1 MADIIIQQDGC
12 LGRITLNRPK
22 ALNALSFDMVLEI
35 IKALQAWKNDMS
47 ISCIIIEGS
56 GDRAFCAGG
65 DIQAIY
71 DIGRSNPEYLQ
82 NFWRQE
88 YALDYM
94 IQNYPKPYIALMDGY
109 TMGGG
114 VGVSAHGSHRIV
126 TERSIVAMPEVIIGF
141 LPDVGGTW
149 LLSRA
154 PGKTGL
160 YCGVTAAN
168 MNAADA
174 IYAGFADS
182 YVSSSHINE
191 LISCLREKQ
200 SVDDV
205 IAKFSSEPEEQ
216 SFLKLHKGE
225 IDILFSHDTILEC
238 VDALQYAGTKFA
250 NETLKSLDTHSPFAI
265 SCAFY
270 AINNAGKLSN
280 LQECL
285 QQEYRFA
292 YRSVYTKDL
301 YEGIRA
307 AVVDKDRSPKWEH
320 ESVRD
325 VDFETVKKMFEPL
338 GDLALN
344 VEI

>member
-35 IKALQAWKNDMS
+35 IKALQAWKNDMG

-65 DIQAIY
+65 DIRAIY
-71 DIGRSNPEYLQ
+71 DVGRDKPEFMQDY
-82 NFWRQE
+82 WRKE

-94 IQNYPKPYIALMDGY
+94 IQNYPKPYISVMDGF

-114 VGVSAHGSHRIV
+114 VGISAHGSHRIV
-126 TERSIVAMPEVIIGF
+126 TERSVVAMPEVIIGF

-154 PGKTGL
+154 PGKVGL
-160 YCGVTAAN
+160 YCGTTAAN
-168 MNAADA
+168 MNPADA
-174 IYAGFADS
+174 IYAGFADY
-182 YVSSSHINE
+182 YVPSSSINE
-191 LISCLREKQ
+191 LISMLRDKQ
-200 SVDDV
+200 PVDEV
-205 IAKFSSEPEEQ
+205 IAKFTSEPEEP
-216 SFLKLHKGE
+216 SFLKEHKGE
-225 IDILFSHDTILEC
+225 IDVLFSHDTILQC

-265 SCAFY
+265 SCAFH
-270 AINNAGKLSN
+270 AINNAYSLNS
-280 LQECL
+280 LEECL
-285 QQEYRFA
+285 KQEYAFA

-307 AVVDKDRSPKWEH
+307 AVVDKDKKPKWEH
-320 ESVRD
+320 DGIRD
-325 VDFETVKKMFEPL
+325 VDFAAVRQMFEPL
-338 GDLALN
+338 GELALN